1 MPQESQLSQRA
12 ASRVLAALLAFLVA
26 AGSVLLLPRP
36 ADAKLPTATGTST
49 LICVGFS
56 ACNSM
61 GLSNSGYSNG
71 INTMWWR
78 MYSGQNC
85 TNYAAFRMVKAGLP
99 NTRPWSGDGD
109 AANWGLA
116 MKKITN
122 TNPLVGA
129 VAWWKANAPGM
140 PAAGHV
146 AYVEAVISPNDII
159 VSESNWGGN
168 FDWREITNDGHH
180 WPTGFIHFKDAT
192 LTVKKAP
199 VIVGDPQVMEP
210 LSVKTGTW
218 KPAKPAS
225 FTYQWMANGQP
236 IKGATAATFTPGVAQ
251 FGQAITVKVKA
262 LNSGYK
268 ATAVSTEA
276 TAATAPGVLKAATTP
291 AITGDRIQVD
301 HKLTASQPSVVTKAG
316 SAPDGLSTAVQWYQQ
331 GPKDASPVAIS
342 GATDWTFTPGHDQ
355 INKKLT
361 VAVTA
366 SAPAFTTVTTM
377 SPATTAVIGPKMVV
391 TPKTGGITGTAT
403 RGGTL
408 SVTLPDTDAAA
419 EGVDVTA
426 TYQWLRDGK
435 AIKGATGVTY
445 KPTADDV
452 GHKISVSATLKAYGY
467 DSTPWTSD
475 PTAKVTTKP
484 KIKITSTVNGQR
496 PTVVVTLNAPGVA
509 APAGKVTVSIGH
521 WSYTNRLSGGSR
533 TVVFPEIPAGKRV
546 IKVSYAGTEVV
557 LAATGTGHVRVPKR

>member
-1 MPQESQLSQRA
+1 
-12 ASRVLAALLAFLVA
+12 VLAALLAFLVA
-26 AGSVLLLPRP
+26 AGSLLLLPRP

-61 GLSNSGYSNG
+61 GLSNSGYSTG

-85 TNYAAFRMVKAGLP
+85 TNYAAFRMVKAGMP
-99 NTRPWSGDGD
+99 NTRPWTGDGD

-116 MKKITN
+116 MKKLEN
-122 TNPLVGA
+122 TTPLVGA

-180 WPTGFIHFKDAT
+180 WPTGFIHFKDVT
-192 LTVKKAP
+192 LSSKKP
-199 VIVGDPQVMEP
+199 PTIVGDPQVLEP
-210 LSVKTGTW
+210 LSVKNGTW
-218 KPAKPAS
+218 KPATPTS
-225 FTYQWMANGQP
+225 FTYQWLANGQP

-251 FGQAITVKVKA
+251 YGQTITVKVKA
-262 LNSGYK
+262 INSGYK

-276 TAATAPGVLKAATTP
+276 TAATAPGVLSAATQP
-291 AITGDRIQVD
+291 GITGDRIQVD
-301 HKLTASQPSVVTKAG
+301 HVLTASQPSIVTKAG
-316 SAPDGLSTAVQWYQQ
+316 SSPDGLTTSVQWYQQ
-331 GPKDASPVAIS
+331 GAKDASPVAIN
-342 GATDWTFTPGHDQ
+342 GATSWTFTPGHDQ
-355 INKKLT
+355 INKKLS

-366 SAPAFTTVTTM
+366 SAPAFNPVTTT
-377 SPATTAVIGPKMVV
+377 SSATTPVVGPPIKV
-391 TPKTGGITGTAT
+391 TPKTGGIAGTPT

-408 SVTLPDTDAAA
+408 TVTLPDTDAAA
-419 EGVDVTA
+419 AGVDVTA

-435 AIKGATGVTY
+435 AIKGATGATY

-452 GHKISVSATLKAYGY
+452 GHKISVSTKLKAYGY
-467 DSTPWTSD
+467 DTTPWTSD
-475 PTAKVTTKP
+475 PTTKVTTKP
-484 KIKITSTVNGQR
+484 TIKITSTVSGQR
-496 PTVVVTLNAPGVA
+496 PTVVVTLDAPGVA
-509 APAGKVTVSIGH
+509 VPTGKVTVSIGP
-521 WSYTNRLSGGSR
+521 WSYTNKLVGGSR
-533 TVVFPEIPAGKRV
+533 TIVFPELAAGKRT
-546 IKVSYAGTEVV
+546 IKVSYAGTDIV
-557 LAATGTGHVRVPKR
+557 LATTAKGTVKIPKPAKPTKRKKH